1 MFIYMKI
8 QSITISDNTGN
19 KRLKAVIEYKDG
31 KTKTVSFGMKGSAGT
46 FADGAD
52 NKKRLAYIARHK
64 VNEDWTDPTTAGYY
78 SRFVLWEF
86 RENKQIEKFLKKN
99 TGASKVVVNFSRIKI

>member
-1 MFIYMKI
+1 MI
-8 QSITISDNTGN
+8 QSITITDNTGN

-31 KTKTVSFGMKGSAGT
+31 KKKTVSFGMKGSKGT

-52 NKKRLAYIARHK
+52 NKKRLAYIARHSK
-64 VNEDWTDPTTAGYY
+64 AGQDWTDPTTAGYL

-86 RENKQIEKFLKKN
+86 RSNTEIEKFLKKD
-99 TGASKVVVNFSRIKI
+99 TGAKNVSVNFSRIKI

>member
-1 MFIYMKI
+1 MI
-8 QSITISDNTGN
+8 QSITITDNSGL

-31 KTKTVSFGMKGSAGT
+31 KTKTVSFGMKDSKGT

-64 VNEDWTDPTTAGYY
+64 VNQDWTDPTTAGFM
-78 SRFVLWEF
+78 SRWVLWEF
-86 RENKQIEKFLKKN
+86 RENNEIEKLLKKK
-99 TGASKVVVNFSRIKI
+99 TGASKVIVNFSRIKI